1 MIYIIYSFL
10 FITLIIITIKNYFMS
25 NQVVTI
31 GYLKDFVN
39 GKLTVTQRKLSR
51 YILPYLC
58 PIDTVVVW

>member
-51 YILPYLC
+51 YILSYLC
-58 PIDTVVVW
+58 SIDTVVV